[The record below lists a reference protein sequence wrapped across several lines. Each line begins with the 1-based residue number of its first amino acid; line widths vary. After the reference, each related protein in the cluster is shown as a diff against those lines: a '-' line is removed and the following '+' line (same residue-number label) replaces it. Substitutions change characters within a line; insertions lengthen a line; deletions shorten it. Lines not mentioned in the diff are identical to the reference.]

1 MGLGS
6 RVTLDKLISLSLSF
20 LPFLPCKMV
29 GVMAVPFVVAVGVR
43 YTRMYNICQDPG
55 PSRCPLLLG
64 TLVFRQPVIHFF
76 DLDIHPAWEGCPF
89 LWLVSFLF
97 LKKILIN

>member
-6 RVTLDKLISLSLSF
+6 RVALDKLISLTLSF

-29 GVMAVPFVVAVGVR
+29 GVMAVPFVVAAGMR
-43 YTRMYNICQDPG
+43 YTRMLSFFQDPG

-64 TLVFRQPVIHFF
+64 TLVFRQSVIHFF

-89 LWLVSFLF
+89 PWLVSFF
-97 LKKILIN
+97 KKKKIN